1 MNQTTTASSS
11 SAGRPAYNKVM
22 PGSPVSVSTNPS
34 SPPPA
39 AVAASTKEP
48 AYIPGLRDYDPQ
60 YRSRSAPPR
69 KVVGTWYADSAL
81 TRSGIFTDQT
91 PSNPVLMHRR
101 YPSVSDRQR
110 TRWSTETRDQFTNKV
125 VTPRTRVPPSAVSP

>member
-1 MNQTTTASSS
+1 
-11 SAGRPAYNKVM
+11 
-22 PGSPVSVSTNPS
+22 
-34 SPPPA
+34 
-39 AVAASTKEP
+39 VAASTKEP

-125 VTPRTRVPPSAVSP
+125 VTPRTRVPPSAVSPK